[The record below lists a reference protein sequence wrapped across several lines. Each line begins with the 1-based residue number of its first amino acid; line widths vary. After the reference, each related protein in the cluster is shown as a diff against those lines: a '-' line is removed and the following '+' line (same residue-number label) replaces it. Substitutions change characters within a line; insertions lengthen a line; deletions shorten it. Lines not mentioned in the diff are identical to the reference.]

1 VQESL
6 TPRSGEQIERLCDR
20 AVEGPSPPAVVGSQ
34 APDVWERDHRS
45 PAERDRDRVL
55 YSSAFARLAYVT
67 QVTAPESGHAFHN
80 RLSHSLKVAQV
91 GRRNAERLIAIAN
104 EGGIDGAARTTVL
117 SIDPNA
123 VEACCL
129 AHDLGHPPFGHIA
142 EQTLNDVAGKHIKD
156 GGVFEGNAESFRIVT
171 RLAQRASGSGLN
183 LTRQT
188 LDGVL
193 KYPWRWWSQDP
204 LGSALRER
212 KWGYYGE
219 DDKAF
224 MFAREYSHGADGEKT
239 LPERSI
245 EALIMEWADDLTYA
259 VHDVDDFFRAGLI
272 PLHRLGD
279 KDDDEFKR
287 LEELLEDAK
296 AADIKAWPSYEIEE
310 LLDTIAAV
318 AGRYAPSGAYRHT
331 RDHRREMRSF
341 GSDLITRYMGAF
353 RVEDDP
359 GAGKI
364 RVIVPAEI
372 EREVE
377 ALKMLVRVY
386 VIRRPGL
393 AIVQHGQQRIIEEL
407 FGAYFDASEAGKEGD
422 RRIFPPGAKRTLEE
436 GPNDAPHRARVV
448 VDLLAGLTEE
458 SAFQLHRRLF
468 GEGAATAL
476 DRMADMA

>member
-1 VQESL
+1 VEESL
-6 TPRSGEQIERLCDR
+6 TPRSAEQIGHLSDR
-20 AVEGPSPPAVVGSQ
+20 AVEAKASSPADGQSQ
-34 APDVWERDHRS
+34 DIWEIDHRS
-45 PAERDRDRVL
+45 PAERDRDRIL
-55 YSSAFARLAYVT
+55 YSSAFRRLAYVT
-67 QVTAPESGHAFHN
+67 QVSAPEAGHAFHN

-91 GRRNAERLIAIAN
+91 GKRNAERLLAIAKG
-104 EGGIDGAARTTVL
+104 GGITGAAGTTVL
-117 SIDPNA
+117 SIDPSA

-142 EQTLNDVAGKHIKD
+142 EQVLNEVAGEHIKD
-156 GGVFEGNAESFRIVT
+156 GGVFEGNAQSFRLVT

-183 LTRQT
+183 LTRRT

-193 KYPWRWWSQDP
+193 KYPWRWWPQDP
-204 LGSALRER
+204 LGSSIRER

-219 DDKAF
+219 DHGAF
-224 MFAREYSHGADGEKT
+224 AFARQYSHGGDDEKT
-239 LPERSI
+239 RPERSI

-279 KDDDEFKR
+279 EDDDEFKR
-287 LEELLEDAK
+287 LRELLEDAK
-296 AADIKAWPSYEIEE
+296 AADIKAWPAFEIEE
-310 LLDTIAAV
+310 LLGTIAAV

-341 GSDLITRYMGAF
+341 GSDLITRYMSAF
-353 RVEDDP
+353 TVQDDAV
-359 GAGKI
+359 GGKI
-364 RVIVPAEI
+364 RVTVGADI

-393 AIVQHGQQRIIEEL
+393 AIVQHGQQRIVEDL
-407 FGAYFDASEAGKEGD
+407 FGAYFDASEAGKRGD
-422 RRIFPPGAKRTLEE
+422 RRIFPPDAKRTLED
-436 GPNDAPHRARVV
+436 GPNDAAHRARVV
-448 VDLLAGLTEE
+448 VDLIAGLTEE

-468 GEGAATAL
+468 GDGAATTL
-476 DRMADMA
+476 DRTADMA

>member
-6 TPRSGEQIERLCDR
+6 TPRSAEQIEHLSDR
-20 AVEGPSPPAVVGSQ
+20 AAQSQPSAPADGEGPDA
-34 APDVWERDHRS
+34 WETDHRTA
-45 PAERDRDRVL
+45 PERDRDRIL

-67 QVTAPESGHAFHN
+67 QVTAPEAGHAFHN

-91 GRRNAERLIAIAN
+91 GRRNAERLLAIAR
-104 EGGIDGAARTTVL
+104 GGDIVGEAQRTVL
-117 SIDPNA
+117 SVDPSA

-142 EQTLNDVAGKHIKD
+142 EQALSQVAGEHIKD
-156 GGVFEGNAESFRIVT
+156 GGVFEGNAQSFRIVT
-171 RLAQRASGSGLN
+171 RLAQRASSSGLN

-193 KYPWRWWSQDP
+193 KYPWPWWPQDP
-204 LGSALRER
+204 LGSTIRER

-219 DDKAF
+219 DNKAF
-224 MFAREYSHGADGEKT
+224 TFAREYSHGADDEKT

-279 KDDDEFKR
+279 EDDDEFKR
-287 LEELLEDAK
+287 LQELLEDAK
-296 AADIKAWPSYEIEE
+296 AADIKAWPTFGVEE
-310 LLDTIAAV
+310 LLATIAAV

-341 GSDLITRYMGAF
+341 GSELITRYMSAF
-353 RVEDDP
+353 KVQDDP
-359 GAGKI
+359 DAGKI
-364 RVIVPAEI
+364 RVAVGAEI

-407 FGAYFDASEAGKEGD
+407 FGAYFDASEAGKNGD

-436 GPNDAPHRARVV
+436 GPNDAAHRARVV
-448 VDLLAGLTEE
+448 VDLIAGLTEE

-476 DRMADMA
+476 DRTADMA